1 MEAPAVTIQDLSKV
15 YQIPK
20 SGKHSLRGAL
30 SVVFSALRGRDG
42 FYGNSFI
49 PFPALEKLDLTI
61 GQGEAVA
68 VIGRNGSGKSTLLQM
83 IAGTLHPTT
92 GSVRTVGR
100 VSALLELGSG
110 FNPDFSGL
118 ENVYLNA
125 SILGL
130 SRTALAAKLPA
141 ILQFAD
147 IGDFIH
153 QPVRT
158 YSSGMSIRLAFAILT
173 AVEPEIL
180 IIDEALSVGDAFFQ
194 SKCVRWLEQFLQRG
208 KTFICVSHD
217 MFLIQRICRR
227 GIVLNQGRV
236 VCDATISEAVNVY
249 YKIHTAPGPQSA
261 VAGDDVPVPAAV
273 SEGSLF
279 ELDLISKHRTGTRE
293 ITIEKVLTNHR
304 LNASIVT
311 GTWLEVEIHLR
322 CHQPVPEFDVGFGF
336 RDRSGQLIG
345 GFHTLY
351 TGDKLS
357 MTESGSTAVL
367 KFKCK
372 LDLKPQVY
380 LLLVGIAWNV
390 NYSEW
395 YDYDCLWDCAVLSII
410 GEETFWGLTHL
421 QGELVEWSSPAQPK

>member
-1 MEAPAVTIQDLSKV
+1 MSRDTPVITIENLSKV
-15 YQIPK
+15 YHIPR
-20 SGKHSLRGAL
+20 SGKHSFRGAL
-30 SVVFSALRGRDG
+30 SVIWSALWRQERLSGDA
-42 FYGNSFI
+42 FI
-49 PFPALEKLDLTI
+49 AFPALEAMNLTV

-110 FNPDFSGL
+110 FNPEFSGL
-118 ENVYLNA
+118 ENVRLNA

-130 SRTALAAKLPA
+130 SREALERKLPA
-141 ILQFAD
+141 ILEFAD

-194 SKCVRWLEQFLQRG
+194 SKCVRWLERFLQQG

-236 VCDATISEAVNVY
+236 ICDSTISEAVNVY
-249 YKIHTAPGPQSA
+249 YKLHTPATPSIAAQSQTASTAP
-261 VAGDDVPVPAAV
+261 VAG
-273 SEGSLF
+273 SLH
-279 ELDLISKHRTGTRE
+279 ELNLISKHRTGTRE
-293 ITIEKVLTNHR
+293 ITIEQVFTNHP

-311 GTWLEVEIHLR
+311 GTWLEVELHLR
-322 CHQPVPEFDVGFGF
+322 CHTLVPEFDVGFGF

-351 TGDKLS
+351 TEHKLTFS
-357 MTESGSTAVL
+357 AAGSTAVL
-367 KFKCK
+367 RFKCK
-372 LDLKPQVY
+372 LDLKPQAY
-380 LLLVGIAWNV
+380 LLLVGIAWNA
-390 NYSEW
+390 NHSEW
-395 YDYDCLWDCAVLSII
+395 YDYDCLWDCAVLTVI
-410 GEETFWGLTHL
+410 GQESFWGLSRL
-421 QGELVEWSSPAQPK
+421 PGEFLGWTSS